1 MQSSISQVNLA
12 CVIAMIPTLVLVNYL
27 LGPLGRIIEEFG
39 KAVRG
44 YLRRIQGFQYLI
56 AGPQIIDDAY
66 SKAGGRPFRVPTP
79 SNDHI
84 LVTSSELIKEIM
96 EAPLHSL
103 SLHAIA
109 TEMLQPK
116 YTMHG
121 FEWQEKR
128 GVEGTGFVRALRS
141 LLTSHLPY
149 FRSDLDRII
158 RGLLHDEFSQLQE
171 DGYAHVKLY
180 PMMKSIIV
188 KANCFVFFGEDL
200 SRVEE
205 FTSAALEFPQVV
217 ILTAECLRITPK
229 FLCPIVASLV
239 TRRHQAAKTLCRYLE
254 PIVSERLR
262 NRSSADSSK
271 PAPVDCMQWLIDTS
285 PRKKQWSPARMI
297 GEILAIWFSSVHQ
310 LTMTA
315 TYVVQDVCLHE
326 EYVEP
331 LRQEIQNYMVGAQ
344 QGSELDVEG
353 LPLLDSFIKESI
365 RCSNVDAITCRR
377 KALRDFTLQDGSVV
391 EKGEWV
397 CIPQRAMM
405 SDPSRYSNP
414 DAFDGFRF
422 AHANALLS
430 EGQPTSRI
438 PDREPSSLTAS
449 NMEWPIWGLGNTAC
463 PGRFYASLVLKLI
476 VTQIITEWDCIMPDA
491 SAPRT
496 MIWRSSVVPLKRT
509 VVKFR
514 KR

>member
-1 MQSSISQVNLA
+1 MQFSIPQGNLA
-12 CVIAMIPTLVLVNYL
+12 HVIVLIITLVLVNIL
-27 LGPLGRIIEEFG
+27 LGPFNRIARG
-39 KAVRG
+39 K
-44 YLRRIQGFQYLI
+44 
-56 AGPQIIDDAY
+56 
-66 SKAGGRPFRVPTP
+66 PFRVSTP
-79 SNDHI
+79 SNEHV
-84 LVTSSELIKEIM
+84 LVTSCELIKEVID
-96 EAPLHSL
+96 APLHSL

-121 FEWQEKR
+121 FEWQEQR

-158 RGLLHDEFSQLQE
+158 RGLLHDELSQPQD
-171 DGYAHVKLY
+171 DGYARAKLY
-180 PMMKSIIV
+180 PMTKSIVAKI
-188 KANCFVFFGEDL
+188 NCFVFFGEEL
-200 SRVEE
+200 SQIEE
-205 FTSAALEFPQVV
+205 FTTAALEFPQVV

-229 FLCPIVASLV
+229 CLRPIVASLV

-254 PIVSERLR
+254 PVVSARLR
-262 NRSSADSSK
+262 DRSQADSSK

-285 PRKKQWSPARMI
+285 PRKNQWSPARMI

-315 TYVVQDVCLHE
+315 TYVVQDLCLHE
-326 EYVEP
+326 EYVES
-331 LRQEIQNYMVGAQ
+331 LRQEIQKYTAEVPPGTM
-344 QGSELDVEG
+344 LDVET

-365 RCSNVDAITCRR
+365 RCSNVDAISCRR
-377 KALRDFTLQDGSVV
+377 KALQNFSLQDGSVV

-405 SDPSRYSNP
+405 RDPSRYSNP
-414 DAFDGFRF
+414 EAFDGFRF
-422 AHANALLS
+422 AHANASLS
-430 EGQPTSRI
+430 EGQLTSRI
-438 PDREPSSLTAS
+438 PDREPSSLTTT

-463 PGRFYASLVLKLI
+463 PGRFYASLILKLI
-476 VTQIITEWDCIMPDA
+476 IIQIVTEWDCMMPDI

-496 MIWRSSVVPLKRT
+496 MVWRSSVVPLERT
-509 VVKFR
+509 VVMFR
-514 KR
+514 KRCL